1 MDTRKTRTLPARL
14 ASLQRRF
21 EHWRQTHKSSSRIP
35 DSLWS
40 RAAKAATTHGV
51 SRVAT
56 MLRVNYNVLKKRVQQ
71 IVAIAGDRPNALAT
85 PPGDAVAQF
94 VELASPMSACE
105 CTLEWEDTAGATMR
119 VQLKGLGMPDLAA
132 ISQSFWNRQP

>member
-1 MDTRKTRTLPARL
+1 MGTRKARTLPARL

-21 EHWRQTHKSSSRIP
+21 ERWRQTHEISSRIP

-40 RAAKAATTHGV
+40 AAARAASTHGV

-71 IVAIAGDRPNALAT
+71 VMASAGGRPSALAT
-85 PPGDAVAQF
+85 PPGDTVAQF

-105 CTLEWEDTAGATMR
+105 CTLEWEDTAGAKMR
-119 VQLKGLGMPDLAA
+119 VELKGIGMPDLAA

>member
-1 MDTRKTRTLPARL
+1 MGTKKTRTVPARL

-21 EHWRQTHKSSSRIP
+21 EHWRQTHKVSTRIP

-40 RAAKAATTHGV
+40 AAARAANTHGV

-56 MLRVNYNVLKKRVQQ
+56 MLRVNYNVLKKRVEQ
-71 IVAIAGDRPNALAT
+71 VAASAGGRSSALAAPSGET
-85 PPGDAVAQF
+85 VAQF
-94 VELASPMSACE
+94 VELASPVSACE
-105 CTLEWEDTAGATMR
+105 CTLELEDPAGAKMR
-119 VQLKGLGMPDLAA
+119 VQLKGIGMPDLAT